1 MNILRTQVEFRLWQQ
16 SSNRSLA
23 ICRLN
28 KKTSFFHFPSI
39 AARPWNLNR
48 FFKKNVSGKATFSN
62 PQLPV
67 EWNNL
72 ESRADVFMGKIRGNT
87 YYHLWAHKMKF
98 SWTFFSAVI
107 CLIKI
112 SMFFFNVFCVFC
124 KILIQHELGVVFP
137 SCVFWLST
145 GVMIIPTRTMHY
157 HQGNP
162 FALFDSPKNGY
173 LNDPCFSTSKN
184 IRFSKCQ
191 VLHKFFL
198 QDLQHRHVVHIILQ
212 GKSALRAERFESN
225 QCFMVS
231 PFASMTSHAWNA
243 GWGWMM
249 RPLFLAK
256 TTFLTNIVS
265 ELAPENWWVLED
277 ILLMEGILRSP
288 PGMYKTLEMM
298 GYLPYQLVQDFCHQ
312 PYLFLFVD
320 GFLTG
325 PMLV

>member
-112 SMFFFNVFCVFC
+112 SMFFLMFFVYSARYSFNMSWGLFFHHAFFDF
-124 KILIQHELGVVFP
+124 Q
-137 SCVFWLST
+137 
-145 GVMIIPTRTMHY
+145 
-157 HQGNP
+157 QG
-162 FALFDSPKNGY
+162 S
-173 LNDPCFSTSKN
+173 
-184 IRFSKCQ
+184 
-191 VLHKFFL
+191 
-198 QDLQHRHVVHIILQ
+198 
-212 GKSALRAERFESN
+212 
-225 QCFMVS
+225 
-231 PFASMTSHAWNA
+231 W
-243 GWGWMM
+243 
-249 RPLFLAK
+249 
-256 TTFLTNIVS
+256 
-265 ELAPENWWVLED
+265 
-277 ILLMEGILRSP
+277 
-288 PGMYKTLEMM
+288 
-298 GYLPYQLVQDFCHQ
+298 
-312 PYLFLFVD
+312 
-320 GFLTG
+320 
-325 PMLV
+325 